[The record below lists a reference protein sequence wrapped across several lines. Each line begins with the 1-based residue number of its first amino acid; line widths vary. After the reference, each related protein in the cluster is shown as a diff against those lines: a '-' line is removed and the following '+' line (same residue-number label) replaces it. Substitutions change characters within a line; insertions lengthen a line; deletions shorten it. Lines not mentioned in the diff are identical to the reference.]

1 MTSSD
6 FPVTIVLRLLISLLF
21 ASISSIANAQTTSIS
36 AVLQNC
42 TYLSD
47 EADEA
52 FCAAT
57 VEDFIG
63 DGWAASARASRLI
76 RQLSW
81 ASKSGRI
88 PARADIIAIQQLQ
101 RSSLTQTEKRTAL
114 SELIDPERYADL
126 LQPTLRN
133 PPTSFLEA
141 MHKERD
147 GFEIVVEGRGRYTI
161 LSTYASADELCRIV
175 GIETQLAF
183 SVDALCKV
191 RGGEWQ

>member
-1 MTSSD
+1 M
-6 FPVTIVLRLLISLLF
+6 
-21 ASISSIANAQTTSIS
+21 
-36 AVLQNC
+36 
-42 TYLSD
+42 
-47 EADEA
+47 
-52 FCAAT
+52 
-57 VEDFIG
+57 
-63 DGWAASARASRLI
+63 
-76 RQLSW
+76 
-81 ASKSGRI
+81 
-88 PARADIIAIQQLQ
+88 
-101 RSSLTQTEKRTAL
+101 
-114 SELIDPERYADL
+114 IDPERYADL